1 MLYTE
6 DVGGPGQA
14 TTAQY
19 LTDFFTTVLLNHH
32 RGHFALIISRQYFLH
47 GIGISRER
55 FRYIAVTVLPKDSL
69 IERRPLQNVFF
80 LTINVPDVYMGRC
93 KVVLRGDYP

>member
-1 MLYTE
+1 MALCIKSSPAVQEVHLQCRRSWVQFLTETRQSQMVYAE

-19 LTDFFTTVLLNHH
+19 LTDFFITMLLKLH
-32 RGHFALIISRQYFLH
+32 RGHFALTSFRQYFLH

-55 FRYIAVTVLPKDSL
+55 FRYIAVTVLPQ
-69 IERRPLQNVFF
+69 R
-80 LTINVPDVYMGRC
+80 
-93 KVVLRGDYP
+93 